1 MAASQIT
8 APTTPTPGTAP
19 GGKPRKRSR
28 LRRVFFRLVAMG
40 CGLAV
45 ALLAVEIGLRIWGW
59 AAPGY
64 YHDGKGPLPIRTLNA
79 EGGFGREFPGPG
91 RHRSFEFDVPI
102 YVNQHGFR
110 ERDLVPKAEGEW
122 RIGLFGDS
130 MTAGHGL
137 LKDERFGEIWFDA
150 VKDHLIDTTLWNFG
164 SPAAGTWQSST
175 FVATG
180 ADAFELD
187 EIVLALFAGNE
198 LQDNA
203 SWAQLRDLN
212 SAELRQHDT
221 TPRYSRLRTWL
232 RHNSRFATF
241 VWYNILSLAQANRA
255 WYSDSG
261 ESLAER
267 WPHTESALNAFKEAV
282 GDRPFT
288 IWYLPSHAEWDDAV
302 WESIKEKQSFQDSDR
317 FAVANRVKAWAEV
330 NGASLIDCTPL
341 FAGQSVEDLKFP
353 IDPHWNAKGH
363 KLVGTG
369 LAATTLSSHRLR
381 SPQN

>member
-1 MAASQIT
+1 MVASQTI
-8 APTTPTPGTAP
+8 AQTTPAAGTPPSGP
-19 GGKPRKRSR
+19 PRQRSR
-28 LRRVFFRLVAMG
+28 WRRVFFRLVAMG
-40 CGLAV
+40 FGLAV

-59 AAPGY
+59 AAPGFY
-64 YHDGKGPLPIRTLNA
+64 YDGEGPFPIRTLNA

-102 YVNQHGFR
+102 YVNQQGFR
-110 ERDLVPKAEGEW
+110 ERDLGPKSEGEW

-137 LKDERFGEIWFDA
+137 LKEERFGEIWLNA
-150 VKDHLIDTTLWNFG
+150 VKDDLPNTTLWNFG
-164 SPAAGTWQSST
+164 SPGAGTWQISA

-187 EIVLALFAGNE
+187 EIALALFAGNE

-203 SWAQLRDLN
+203 SWAQLRDLS
-212 SAELRQHDT
+212 SAELRRHDT
-221 TPRYSRLRTWL
+221 TPKYNRMRTWL
-232 RHNSRFATF
+232 RNNSRVATF
-241 VWYNILSLAQANRA
+241 LWLNILSLAQANRA

-261 ESLAER
+261 ETLAER
-267 WPHTESALNAFKEAV
+267 WPHTENALNALKEAV

-302 WESIKEKQSFQDSDR
+302 WESIKEKQGFQESDR
-317 FAVANRVKAWAEV
+317 FAVASRIKAWAESNDV
-330 NGASLIDCTPL
+330 PLIDCTPL
-341 FAGQSVEDLKFP
+341 FAGESVEDLKFP

-363 KLVGTG
+363 NLVGTG
-369 LAATTLSSHRLR
+369 VAADTRSSYRLR
-381 SPQN
+381 TAQN